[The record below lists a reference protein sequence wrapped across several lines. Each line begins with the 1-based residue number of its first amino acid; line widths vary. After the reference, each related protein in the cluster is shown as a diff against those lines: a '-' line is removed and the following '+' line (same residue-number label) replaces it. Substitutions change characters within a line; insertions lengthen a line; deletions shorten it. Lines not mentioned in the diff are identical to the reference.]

1 MKRTPMLG
9 TASVLGATVG
19 AARAPSRTRWLHRRW
34 MPGRPALSKSSY
46 MESKSSDGRNVRVDC
61 VGSENYSAYALDEG
75 RGHQGA
81 EGSKVMVH
89 EPPAV
94 ALDCYVSHP
103 LTFLLFLALRRR
115 RRPLALPLLHFAGA
129 GCRGGSHDETRLGLH
144 RWKLVC
150 HAGSWSPVGRRW
162 ISSVADTVVN
172 EAGLAWEAPTAHFN
186 MTVNFVRPS
195 SSTHPQSAAS

>member
-1 MKRTPMLG
+1 MYCDEVKKPSCRAGALHLPLSSALDETDTDG

-129 GCRGGSHDETRLGLH
+129 GCRGGSHDETRLGRH

-150 HAGSWSPVGRRW
+150 HGSRLR
-162 ISSVADTVVN
+162 
-172 EAGLAWEAPTAHFN
+172 F
-186 MTVNFVRPS
+186 R
-195 SSTHPQSAAS
+195 